1 MWGLCESH
9 LGNAPAALE
18 KLATAERL
26 LGEEMKLTPP
36 SEATREAGRRAATA
50 AFEVG
55 NLHYHVGR
63 REEAEAAYR
72 RALRTNPR
80 YAEPLS
86 NLGVLAYTGRRYAE
100 AASRFERAIAVLP
113 TFADAYQHLGAARK
127 ALGAADD
134 ALAAYR
140 TSARLSPLASEP
152 LRRCALVLRERGRLT
167 EAVATLTSAL
177 RLAPAEAQLHMDL
190 GITHDYGERRE
201 AAMAAYEAARAHLG
215 AGEAADLAHYLHGR
229 SAKSMAYWREVGRVQ
244 LLPPAAG
251 ARRRR
256 HGAPLRGSRRL
267 TLVAFHWARAATGG
281 ERRGAHEARRGRLH
295 RRDGAGGGPRGR
307 CAVAARASSSASSSY
322 FRDHNLLRLTRSFFS
337 LADKSALKL
346 VLFAESEDDRSEL
359 LRRTQASVDA
369 FVRIRSMS
377 TADAVQAMVSNKL
390 HLAINLNGHHWN
402 AASESVRFGLFGR
415 HSSPVSAAYM
425 GYPGPT
431 GAPNLQYTYVDP
443 HAVPVAHRAHFTE
456 RLVHLPHTYYLND
469 YADSHGSL
477 EVRRDRLARSVDGL
491 SRDCAY
497 LCSVN
502 QLPKLDPQL
511 YSAWLNALSRARGGG
526 GGGAPCT
533 RLWLL
538 KFPASGE
545 AHLQREAMAH
555 ASPPPRGALVG
566 LPTVKHA
573 DHLLRAQ
580 HCELKLDSTLCNAH
594 TSGTDSLWAGTPM
607 LTLPGETQAA
617 RVALSLLTAVGLPQ
631 TVARSVRAYEDAV
644 VHLVRPEQ
652 LAR

>member
-9 LGNAPAALE
+9 LGNVPAALE

-152 LRRCALVLRERGRLT
+152 LRGCALVLRERGRLA

-229 SAKSMAYWREVGRVQ
+229 SAKSMAYWRGWDAYNSFLRRRVRAAGGAARLSVDPVASLSSPFTGPE
-244 LLPPAAG
+244 LLQVVSAAARTKLAEGGSIDAMAPAAG
-251 ARRRR
+251 HARS
-256 HGAPLRGSRRL
+256 L
-267 TLVAFHWARAATGG
+267 
-281 ERRGAHEARRGRLH
+281 RRGGARLVVGL
-295 RRDGAGGGPRGR
+295 
-307 CAVAARASSSASSSY
+307 VSSY

-555 ASPPPRGALVG
+555 ASPPR
-566 LPTVKHA
+566 
-573 DHLLRAQ
+573 
-580 HCELKLDSTLCNAH
+580 
-594 TSGTDSLWAGTPM
+594 
-607 LTLPGETQAA
+607 AA
-617 RVALSLLTAVGLPQ
+617 RWSAC
-631 TVARSVRAYEDAV
+631 RR
-644 VHLVRPEQ
+644 
-652 LAR
+652 